1 MLSSLRTRLA
11 ASAARVSRPRVLG
24 AVAGTGVATA
34 AAVYNSAVFA
44 SDGVLAPTKMPW
56 DFEGYLTTYDAGAIR
71 RGHQVYSQ
79 VCASCHGLRAIAY
92 RNLVGVC
99 YSEEEAKAMA
109 EDVEFA
115 DGPNDEGEMFDRP
128 GKLSDYF
135 PSPYPNEE
143 AARFANNGAYPPDL
157 SLITKA
163 RVGGADYVFA
173 LLTGYKDVPAGLQVA
188 GASAPRFS
196 SPPPPRLQ
204 DSPSSLSPPPFPP
217 PLRCAP
223 RSPYRPPPPTHL
235 HILTCSPLSRRSR
248 ATPSTTTPTFPAAGS
263 ACRSRSTRVP
273 SSMRMA
279 RRPRSRR
286 WPRTCAY
293 SSRGP
298 PSPRPTSASSW
309 VRR

>member
-1 MLSSLRTRLA
+1 
-11 ASAARVSRPRVLG
+11 
-24 AVAGTGVATA
+24 
-34 AAVYNSAVFA
+34 
-44 SDGVLAPTKMPW
+44 VLAPTPMPW
-56 DFEGYLTTYDAGAIR
+56 DFDGYMTTYDAGAIR

-109 EDVEFA
+109 EDIEFA

-173 LLTGYKDVPAGLQVA
+173 LLTGYKDVPAGLQPRDTQYYNPYFPGGWIGMPQPINE
-188 GASAPRFS
+188 GAVEYEDGTSPTVTQMAKDVCVFLTWAAEPEADERKLMGFKMMSALTVLFGFTWWYKRRTWS
-196 SPPPPRLQ
+196 VIKNRRLV
-204 DSPSSLSPPPFPP
+204 
-217 PLRCAP
+217 
-223 RSPYRPPPPTHL
+223 
-235 HILTCSPLSRRSR
+235 I
-248 ATPSTTTPTFPAAGS
+248 
-263 ACRSRSTRVP
+263 V
-273 SSMRMA
+273 
-279 RRPRSRR
+279 
-286 WPRTCAY
+286 
-293 SSRGP
+293 
-298 PSPRPTSASSW
+298 
-309 VRR
+309 

>member
-1 MLSSLRTRLA
+1 MMLGSFGSLRARLA

-24 AVAGTGVATA
+24 AVAGTGVATGA
-34 AAVYNSAVFA
+34 ALYNSSVFA

-56 DFEGYLTTYDAGAIR
+56 DHGGYLTAYDAAAIR

-109 EDVEFA
+109 EDVEFQ
-115 DGPNDEGEMFDRP
+115 DGPNDEGEMFERP

-163 RVGGADYVFA
+163 RPGGADYVFA
-173 LLTGYKDVPAGLQVA
+173 LLTGYKDPPAGLQVA
-188 GASAPRFS
+188 GASAPRK
-196 SPPPPRLQ
+196 
-204 DSPSSLSPPPFPP
+204 DPPPF
-217 PLRCAP
+217 
-223 RSPYRPPPPTHL
+223 
-235 HILTCSPLSRRSR
+235 SR
-248 ATPSTTTPTFPAAGS
+248 APSG
-263 ACRSRSTRVP
+263 
-273 SSMRMA
+273 
-279 RRPRSRR
+279 RPL
-286 WPRTCAY
+286 
-293 SSRGP
+293 
-298 PSPRPTSASSW
+298 
-309 VRR
+309 